1 MNKSRCF
8 RPHRIEGALT
18 ELQEKAKSYGYTLHS
33 ESSERPL
40 YAKEDEEIT
49 NTTQKWINKN
59 GGFAEI
65 FFSDTKN
72 GRFCHLSMAEE
83 IQL

>member
-1 MNKSRCF
+1 MNKSRGF
-8 RPHRIEGALT
+8 RSNRIEGTLT
-18 ELQEKAKSYGYTLHS
+18 DLQEKAKGYGYKLYS

-40 YAKEDEEIT
+40 YARENEEIT
-49 NTTQKWINKN
+49 NTTQKWVNEN

-72 GRFCHLSMAEE
+72 GRFCHLSIIEE
-83 IQL
+83 VEL